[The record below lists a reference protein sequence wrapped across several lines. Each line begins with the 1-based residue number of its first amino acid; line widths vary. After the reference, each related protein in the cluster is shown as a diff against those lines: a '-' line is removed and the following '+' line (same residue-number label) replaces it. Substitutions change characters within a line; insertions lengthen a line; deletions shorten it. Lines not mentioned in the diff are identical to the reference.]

1 MRNFLLLLCLF
12 IISVESKSQIGY
24 CEFPENS
31 KIENWKNLEYISGN
45 GTIIN
50 LGLKQGTYLIHWK
63 FQVDSIFWKS
73 QKVLHIANPIID
85 DVEVYQI
92 TPDSIFHKSSGE
104 KIPLNLREYN
114 ISGNAID
121 IHKTTDNIVEFY
133 LKVKS

>member
-73 QKVLHIANPIID
+73 QKVLHIG
-85 DVEVYQI
+85 QI
-92 TPDSIFHKSSGE
+92 KKVSLLRKKFGLINIKIYLKTIFHT
-104 KIPLNLREYN
+104 I
-114 ISGNAID
+114 
-121 IHKTTDNIVEFY
+121 
-133 LKVKS
+133 LKF